1 MSIEDVDYLK
11 EHSHRQA
18 YTFLVDSKDRDKRVY
33 PTPSEYIVEFTTP
46 FRNVIGMEVIDASIP
61 RTMYNVDV
69 INNKLRFFIHDNT
82 YNLESYHVAQSVEIA
97 VPEGDYTIQTLIPA
111 LNRLLFMHVNNQA
124 SKPIAYI
131 TAKSTTNP
139 PDVQNKL
146 AFHCPYPFFFDLE
159 HSSIAETL
167 GFDMFT
173 QEAEASVPILSRQY
187 DNPWYH
193 QGFYRRYHSVDVPPQ
208 LQLGEERTVFEGPR
222 GVLRS
227 LSVQSPTHRVAQRF
241 FMTSMGYL
249 YQVFAAFTAVELPN
263 EPVRWSVYPG
273 TALAPNTLHDPLV
286 TGTIAVSY
294 VDGTL
299 SDSNQVMTRLEENSY
314 YWIVFES
321 NANVSIFYND
331 VLQEETSLR
340 IGNNW
345 ASIDANGVYYNA
357 SIQIIVR
364 DEYHMLK
371 APGMYTLVGPRYII
385 MRCQEIEENSFR
397 SLAYSKY
404 HLGIAKFRLGVVGYS
419 ENRMD
424 YSKVPVREFHPIGK
438 LRRLSL
444 RFELSTG
451 ELYDFK
457 GVNHTIT
464 FSIHYYEPTSK
475 VKFSASILNPNY
487 RGNFIEY
494 MYKQEEQESDSDDQ
508 EEEFSRDH
516 LPAYRR
522 QEQAHAPETEMLR
535 DLDFIRAQR
544 MMDDLEMHA
553 NPSE

>member
-11 EHSHRQA
+11 EHSNRQA

-33 PTPSEYIVEFTTP
+33 PTPSEYVVEFTTP

-69 INNKLRFFIHDNT
+69 INNKLRFFIHDLT
-82 YNLESYHVAQSVEIA
+82 YDLATYHVSQSVEIA
-97 VPEGDYTIQTLIPA
+97 IPEGDYTIQTLVPV
-111 LNRLLFMHVNNQA
+111 LNQLLHMNVNNQA
-124 SKPIAYI
+124 SKPIANI

-139 PDVQNKL
+139 PDVQSKL
-146 AFHCPYPFFFDLE
+146 EFHCPYPFFFDME
-159 HSSIAETL
+159 NSSIAETL
-167 GFDMFT
+167 GFDTFT
-173 QEAEASVPILSRQY
+173 QEAEGVVPILSRQY
-187 DNPWYH
+187 DNPWYRD
-193 QGFYRRYHSVDVPPQ
+193 GSYRRFHSVDVPPQ
-208 LQLGEERTVFEGPR
+208 MQLGQERIVFEGPR
-222 GVLRS
+222 GVLRT

-241 FMTSMGYL
+241 YMTSMGYL
-249 YQVFAAFTAVELPN
+249 YQVFAAFTATELPN
-263 EPVRWSVYPG
+263 VPVQWKVYPG
-273 TALAPNTLHDPLV
+273 TALAPNTLHAPLV

-299 SDSNQVMTRLEENSY
+299 SDSNKVMTRLEENSY
-314 YWIVFES
+314 YWIVFETS
-321 NANVSIFYND
+321 AAVSIFYND
-331 VLQEETSLR
+331 VLQEETTLR
-340 IGNNW
+340 IGSNW
-345 ASIDANGVYYNA
+345 DSVDGNGVYYQA

-364 DEYHMLK
+364 DEYHAIK
-371 APGMYTLVGPRYII
+371 APGLYTLVGPRYII

-475 VKFSASILNPNY
+475 TKFSSSILNPNY

-494 MYKQEEQESDSDDQ
+494 MYKQEDQESDSDDQ

-516 LPAYRR
+516 LPTYRR
-522 QEQAHAPETEMLR
+522 QEQAHAPETEMMR